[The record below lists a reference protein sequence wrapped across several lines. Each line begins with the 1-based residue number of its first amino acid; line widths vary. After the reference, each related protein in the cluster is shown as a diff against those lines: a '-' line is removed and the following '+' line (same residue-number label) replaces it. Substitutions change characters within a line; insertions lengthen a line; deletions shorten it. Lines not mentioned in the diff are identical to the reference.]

1 MDRKEDPIRELL
13 IIVEV
18 RRGPCY
24 IILHLVQEV
33 ATISEEW
40 LSNQK
45 EESNKTRILF

>member
-13 IIVEV
+13 AIVEV

-24 IILHLVQEV
+24 VILYLVQEV
-33 ATISEEW
+33 ATISEEC

-45 EESNKTRILF
+45 EESRKTKILF